1 MPLCLLVC
9 PRKGNPRALL
19 GMQIDAATVENSLKL
34 PQKLKMELPYDPAL
48 LLLGIY
54 PWKPKTLIQKN
65 ICSIIY
71 NSQDLEA
78 A

>member
-34 PQKLKMELPYDPAL
+34 PQKLKMELPYDPMIQL
-48 LLLGIY
+48 LVIY
-54 PWKPKTLIQKN
+54 PKKPGILI
-65 ICSIIY
+65 
-71 NSQDLEA
+71 
-78 A
+78 